1 MPVSPAPSGSLR
13 RGGPVQSEAS
23 LRLGG
28 FEFLNLRK
36 CRLHADVGI
45 NSATRMI
52 SNVPVFIGV
61 FRVLENQIRT
71 QDGLASRLQRDQSL
85 C

>member
-1 MPVSPAPSGSLR
+1 MPVSPVPSGNSR
-13 RGGPVQSEAS
+13 RGVPVQSEAS

-36 CRLHADVGI
+36 CRLHAGLTI
-45 NSATRMI
+45 SSATRMI
-52 SNVPVFIGV
+52 LNTPVFIGV
-61 FRVLENQIRT
+61 FRPFENQIRT
-71 QDGLASRLQRDQSL
+71 QGELASRLQRDQLL

>member
-1 MPVSPAPSGSLR
+1 MPLSKITAL
-13 RGGPVQSEAS
+13 

-36 CRLHADVGI
+36 CRLRADSGI

-52 SNVPVFIGV
+52 LNVPVFIGV
-61 FRVLENQIRT
+61 FRSFENRIRT